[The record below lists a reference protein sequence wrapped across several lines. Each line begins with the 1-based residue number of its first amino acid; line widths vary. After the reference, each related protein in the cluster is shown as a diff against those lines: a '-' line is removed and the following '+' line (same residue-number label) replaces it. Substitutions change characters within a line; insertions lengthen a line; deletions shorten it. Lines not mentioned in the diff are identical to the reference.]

1 MDRVVTD
8 YKVKGL
14 DANDYAMEAFVWH
27 SINRYAGFNIASKKQ
42 AAIFFFC
49 DPDNERKATPGNIC
63 HFSLEAAQNF
73 IFVIDNV

>member
-14 DANDYAMEAFVWH
+14 DTNDYAMEAFIRH
-27 SINRYAGFNIASKKQ
+27 STNWYAGFNIASKKQ

-49 DPDNERKATPGNIC
+49 DPDNKRKATPGNIR
-63 HFSLEAAQNF
+63 HFSLETAQNF
-73 IFVIDNV
+73 IFVVDNV